1 MNYIELEMVIK
12 DSGLKKSFIAD
23 KIGITRQNFYL
34 KLNGE
39 RQFSQ
44 GEIMGLKEVLRLSDK
59 QFMSIFFNNDVG
71 KMPTTAV

>member
-12 DSGLKKSFIAD
+12 DSGLKKSYIAD
-23 KIGITRQNFYL
+23 KIGMSRQGFYL

-44 GEIMGLKEVLRLSDK
+44 SEIMGLKEVLRLSDK
-59 QFMSIFFNNDVG
+59 QFMRIFFNESVG
-71 KMPTTAV
+71 KMPINAV